1 MAKIGVAA
9 IKYMVRAKI
18 STTGVVE
25 RPDVI
30 GAVFGQTEGLLGE
43 DLDLRE
49 LQKNGRIGRIEV
61 ELETKDGKTEGKI
74 EIPTSLSKEDTALIA
89 AGLETIERIGPSNST
104 ISVEAIEDVRSS
116 KRDYVVDRAQALLE
130 KLGADV
136 PESKELSSRVRT
148 AIKTGEIK
156 DYGPDKLAGGPDVE
170 SASEIILVEGR
181 ADVLNLL
188 KGGIGNC
195 LSTGGTKVPQSLKDL
210 CKGKKV
216 SVFLDGDR
224 GGILILKAL
233 TSLIDIVNVSVA
245 PNGTEVEEITQK
257 EILKALRSKVPLD
270 VFLGRERSPRREAPK
285 GHDRDRR
292 RDDRRNGRGRDRDRR
307 REDRPRP
314 QIEITPEMESL
325 DKLVTED
332 FRGSGDAFLLKKTGS
347 KFKKAGSI
355 PKGDLK
361 EVIKNL
367 SEGQYQGIL
376 VDGPLE
382 QTMVTE
388 ASDRGINFIIGSIKP
403 RFLKKRPG
411 VLAMDYTF
419 LRHII
424 EKKRERSSIPNG
436 SEAPKKAE
444 AERKILKPKPVAK
457 DKKTEKK
464 SVVKKSAVKRGKGV
478 KKSASKSKS
487 KTA

>member
-130 KLGADV
+130 KLGAGV
-136 PESKELSSRVRT
+136 PESQELSSRVRT

-156 DYGPDKLAGGPDVE
+156 DYGPDKLSGGPDVE
-170 SASEIILVEGR
+170 NASEIILVEGR

-195 LSTGGTKVPQSLKDL
+195 LSTGGTKVPESLKDL

-233 TSLIDIVNVSVA
+233 TNLIDIVNVAVA

-257 EILKALRSKVPLD
+257 EILKALRSQVPLD
-270 VFLGRERSPRREAPK
+270 VFLGKGRSPRREAPK
-285 GHDRDRR
+285 GRDLRRGDRRRDRR
-292 RDDRRNGRGRDRDRR
+292 RD
-307 REDRPRP
+307 DRPRP
-314 QIEITPEMESL
+314 QIEITPEMEAL
-325 DKLVTED
+325 NKLVTED

-367 SEGQYQGIL
+367 SEDQYQGIL

-424 EKKRERSSIPNG
+424 EKNKERSG
-436 SEAPKKAE
+436 SPKSSETPKAK
-444 AERKILKPKPVAK
+444 AERKTLKPKPVAK
-457 DKKTEKK
+457 DKKAEKK
-464 SVVKKSAVKRGKGV
+464 PVVKKSAVKKEKGV

>member
-61 ELETKDGKTEGKI
+61 ELEIKDGKTTGKI
-74 EIPTSLSKEDTALIA
+74 EIPTSLSKENTALIA

-104 ISVEAIEDVRSS
+104 ITVEAIEDVRSS
-116 KRDYVVDRAQALLE
+116 KRDYVVDRAKTLLE
-130 KLGADV
+130 KLGAGV
-136 PESKELSSRVRT
+136 PESQELSSMVQT
-148 AIKTGEIK
+148 AIKTGEIR

-170 SASEIILVEGR
+170 SSDEIILVEGR

-188 KGGIGNC
+188 KCGIGNC
-195 LSTGGTKVPQSLKDL
+195 LSTGGTKVPESLKEL
-210 CKGKKV
+210 TKGKKITA
-216 SVFLDGDR
+216 FLDGDR
-224 GGILILKAL
+224 GGVLILKAL
-233 TSLIDIVNVSVA
+233 KNLVDISAVSVA

-257 EILKALRSKVPLD
+257 EILKALRNQVPLD
-270 VFLGRERSPRREAPK
+270 VFLGKERSPRK
-285 GHDRDRR
+285 
-292 RDDRRNGRGRDRDRR
+292 DDRRNGRGRDRDRR

-314 QIEITPEMESL
+314 QIEISPEMEAL
-325 DKLVTED
+325 NKLVTDD
-332 FRGSGDAFLLKKTGS
+332 FRGSGDAFLLKQTGS
-347 KFKKAGSI
+347 KFKKVGSI
-355 PKGDLK
+355 PKGDLN
-361 EVIKNL
+361 EVVNNL
-367 SEGQYQGIL
+367 SEGQFQGIL

-382 QTMVTE
+382 QKMVTN
-388 ASDRGINFIIGSIKP
+388 ASDKGINFIIGSIKP
-403 RFLKKRPG
+403 RFLKKKPG

-424 EKKRERSSIPNG
+424 EKNREKTGASSV
-436 SEAPKKAE
+436 SETPKKAE
-444 AERKILKPKPVAK
+444 AERKTLKPKAVVK
-457 DKKTEKK
+457 DKKTG
-464 SVVKKSAVKRGKGV
+464 KKSAVKKKGV